1 MDYTED
7 LPKREEIKK
16 EVNKAMPKVKQ
27 PDASP
32 AYCLEKEVV
41 RSEIE
46 SGLQAGMKKL
56 SGSKECP
63 VERED
68 NFHNTKYLLK
78 QYRRVEY
85 SVHVSEAE
93 LNLRMELEHG
103 VQLSTLEVNA
113 ELAGVDLTG
122 TKLERYA
129 QSVIRSKNMLE
140 IINTALETV
149 REDPDHG
156 ELLYHVLYYTY
167 FTKQKP
173 KNRGQILRDLDAK
186 GFPMSISSYHNHLN
200 AAVKAIDRILWG
212 YTARDCIEL
221 IRHFLPE

>member
-1 MDYTED
+1 MS
-7 LPKREEIKK
+7 
-16 EVNKAMPKVKQ
+16 KAKQ
-27 PDASP
+27 ADANP
-32 AYCLEKEVV
+32 AYCLEKEIV
-41 RSEIE
+41 RTEIE
-46 SGLQAGMKKL
+46 GGLQAGLNKL
-56 SGSKECP
+56 SGSEEP
-63 VERED
+63 PAERED

-85 SVHVSEAE
+85 SVHVSESE
-93 LNLRMELEHG
+93 LNLRMELTHG
-103 VQLSTLEVNA
+103 MQLSTLEVNA

-149 REDPDHG
+149 REDPEHG
-156 ELLYHVLYYTY
+156 ELLYYVLYYTY

-173 KNRGQILRDLDAK
+173 RNREQILRELETK
-186 GFPMSISSYHNHLN
+186 GFPMSVSSYHNHLN